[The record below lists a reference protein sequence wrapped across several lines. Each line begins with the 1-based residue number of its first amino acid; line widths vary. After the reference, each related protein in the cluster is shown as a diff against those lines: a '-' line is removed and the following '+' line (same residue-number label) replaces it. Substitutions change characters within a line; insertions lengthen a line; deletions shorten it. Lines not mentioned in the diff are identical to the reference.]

1 MEEDILDYTDLVL
14 LYSKKFEY
22 EVFGTLWGT
31 DKDRTEWCVLPE
43 ALGGFLLFHQRLP
56 NGSLSPRRTMTR
68 EEFTEIFG

>member
-1 MEEDILDYTDLVL
+1 MEEDTLDYTDLVL

-31 DKDRTEWCVLPE
+31 DKDGTEWCVQSE
-43 ALGGFLLFHQRLP
+43 AVGGFLLFHKRLP
-56 NGSLSPRRTMTR
+56 NGGLGARSTMTR